1 MANKPI
7 DQPVN
12 RERNYTEDET
22 KRHPKEGLEEGFG
35 GSDAE
40 GRLDEDVLDQDDITE
55 KEDMVDD
62 DEFVKGRDKAI

>member
-7 DQPVN
+7 EQPVN
-12 RERNYTEDET
+12 RERDYTDET
-22 KRHPKEGLEEGFG
+22 KRHPQEGLEEGFG
-35 GSDAE
+35 GSEAE

-62 DEFVKGRDKAI
+62 DEFVKGRDKAV